1 MYKHLK
7 TNIMNNPFSLDIKT
21 PCAQNF
27 NSFSST
33 PNGGFCGSCKKE
45 VIDFT
50 KMNSED
56 IVNYFKTKETQ
67 DTCGRFNNNQL
78 QTYNVKL
85 QKNKRLSFLSGIGLA
100 CLSLFS
106 IITAQAQ
113 DIKNHTET
121 SGKNPSEIQNS
132 TLEKSFIVKG
142 NVSESSVPLPSA
154 NVILEG
160 TTIGTTTDFDG
171 NFEFPQQLKKGD
183 VLIFSYMGMNA
194 QKIVIDDQNSA
205 SKIELKVDMKMD
217 SCIIMGKVA
226 VKEVYK
232 SKKD

>member
-1 MYKHLK
+1 
-7 TNIMNNPFSLDIKT
+7 MNNPINLSIKT
-21 PCAQNF
+21 PCSENF
-27 NSFSST
+27 NTFSST
-33 PNGGFCGSCKKE
+33 PNGGFCGSCQKE

-50 KMNSED
+50 KMNSQQ
-56 IVNYFKTKETQ
+56 IITYFKTKETQ
-67 DTCGRFNNNQL
+67 DTCGKFNNNQL
-78 QTYNVKL
+78 QTYAVKP

-106 IITAQAQ
+106 IISAQAQ
-113 DIKNHTET
+113 DTKNQTET
-121 SGKNPSEIQNS
+121 SGKNPSEIQDS
-132 TLEKSFIVKG
+132 ALEKSFIVKG
-142 NVSESSVPLPSA
+142 NVSEASVPLPAA